1 MILGDE
7 FDASLS
13 LPDLADQRISLPH
26 LSKGSL
32 DAIDIALA
40 DHEDHAQ
47 TVIESPIHLCLR
59 NRSRPLDQL
68 KDRRHRPTMPL
79 EPCALPS
86 RQNPWKVPRNTAS
99 RNMGDPLDGISLN
112 ETSNGL
118 RVDSGRLQQ
127 FLAKSSSQIWESTS
141 ELQPFELWQNLAR
154 KGISIAVKTARM
166 EADKKIARSD
176 RLG

>member
-1 MILGDE
+1 
-7 FDASLS
+7 LS

-26 LSKGSL
+26 LSQGSL

-86 RQNPWKVPRNTAS
+86 RQNPWKV
-99 RNMGDPLDGISLN
+99 
-112 ETSNGL
+112 
-118 RVDSGRLQQ
+118 
-127 FLAKSSSQIWESTS
+127 
-141 ELQPFELWQNLAR
+141 
-154 KGISIAVKTARM
+154 
-166 EADKKIARSD
+166 ARSD
-176 RLG
+176 RLGVENPVLFYGAHDEPGEVIFSVAIERGHLRCLSADQRAARNATALGDAANDLQRGLGIQPTRSEIVEEKERLRPL